1 MDNLPYTV
9 LIPAAGSS
17 QRFKDAGI
25 LKPKGLLKMT
35 WHGLNMTMIEHC
47 MPLTP
52 NVPIRVACRSEDIVK
67 FHAALCHNKNIKFA
81 ALSTPTRG
89 QAHTCV
95 IMSKEVEGAIIII
108 NSDNGFDLDVE
119 EFISAC
125 DHVDASAGAVVF
137 VAGGER
143 KYGYVSDH
151 PFFDFGIE
159 KSPISAFALAGM
171 FYFKSAEIL
180 QLAYSIAFNK
190 KTTHEEYLSQLF
202 SVIPHPKLAYR
213 IPKSSLHEWGTPL
226 DLLADTTVNVTDTEW
241 LNRKVPV

>member
-1 MDNLPYTV
+1 MDNLPHTV

-25 LKPKGLLKMT
+25 LKPKGLLEMVWQDRKT
-35 WHGLNMTMIEHC
+35 TMIEHC
-47 MPLTP
+47 IPLTP
-52 NVPIRVACRSEDIVK
+52 GIPIRVACRSEDLVK
-67 FHAALCHNKNIKFA
+67 FHGALCHNKNIKFIA
-81 ALSTPTRG
+81 ISTPTRG

-95 IMSKEVEGAIIII
+95 AMSKGVEGAIIII

-125 DHVDASAGAVVF
+125 DHVNASAGAVVF
-137 VAGGER
+137 VASGER

-180 QLAYSIAFNK
+180 QLAYSIAFDQK
-190 KTTHEEYLSQLF
+190 SAGEEYLSQLF
-202 SVIPHPKLAYR
+202 GVIPHPKFAYR

-226 DLLADTTVNVTDTEW
+226 DLLADTTVSVTDTEW